1 MYNWRLRKEG
11 DESDAAFAARIFN
24 NNIRSIESY
33 LGRNLPNGVSLF
45 YGYGIIASPSN
56 LTGVIYCHS
65 ELGDD
70 SYAESDK
77 GSAKHPYKTFAAIT
91 ADGVTNKVIVCTGR
105 FANIA
110 TGNVI
115 VADTYGSAY
124 FEAFNNSAVMT
135 ISGCYVDISGDMR
148 GLFINCVVQANGH
161 GFTDKTCCVIG
172 CTLINA
178 VIATSASYGSACS
191 VYLNCK
197 GQRSASYGYEY
208 SDVYINSKVHVCRNS
223 TGTQVDENTAYYY
236 NSEITADEG
245 TESKPVITINL
256 SETYQSANDC
266 FVDPMHLNFSVRR
279 SEVRAGA
286 PFEGWVGFTGDSVDF
301 VKVTGDNIQEDS
313 GSYTIDQQTPG
324 SGRLLGA
331 IVDNRG
337 QFNNVFTGFNNVVF
351 HYNSNNI
358 SIGPFEKFGTPIEV
372 SAGASETL
380 TVADG
385 GMFCVSKDCEID
397 GTAVVRYQNIW
408 LEAGTY
414 TINSTNGVKFF
425 PYNYESIN
433 NFVGCRFANLG
444 KCTTYEAGR
453 TLKAN
458 CSYLNQGSTDV
469 TVSDGTVVA
478 PGKTYVTPD
487 QSEYTADGALLL
499 VFDDVVNN
507 FVWFNT
513 NSFQTKY
520 KAGYVVVNTK
530 TGENLLTY
538 DGKTIPCT
546 EAYGEYNDIRY
557 LASQN
562 MQYDFFQVVVD
573 YKVYPF

>member
-1 MYNWRLRKEG
+1 MYNWRQRKE
-11 DESDAAFAARIFN
+11 DNETDAAFASRVVS
-24 NNIRSIESY
+24 NNILAFVRYINRRGDRS
-33 LGRNLPNGVSLF
+33 LAFGGTFTR
-45 YGYGIIASPSN
+45 
-56 LTGVIYCHS
+56 VIYLHN

-70 SYAESDK
+70 SYSGADK
-77 GSAKHPYKTFAAIT
+77 GSAEHPYQSPEGIT
-91 ADGVTNKVIVCTGR
+91 ADNISNTVVICCGE
-105 FANIA
+105 FNSGYANLLY
-110 TGNVI
+110 
-115 VADTYGSAY
+115 VADTYGSAV
-124 FEAFNNSAVMT
+124 FNNVQANT
-135 ISGCYVDISGDMR
+135 AIYCGCYLKVGLNVQFQATSYNCIIDAMAASTIKNNATAVCSVFLNASSFMSG
-148 GLFINCVVQANGH
+148 GGSTVIIGYCCTFINCTYQSTI
-161 GFTDKTCCVIG
+161 FKQYD
-172 CTLINA
+172 
-178 VIATSASYGSACS
+178 S
-191 VYLNCK
+191 VW
-197 GQRSASYGYEY
+197 
-208 SDVYINSKVHVCRNS
+208 INSSVQI
-223 TGTQVDENTAYYY
+223 TGTTFASSAKTLYY
-236 NSEITADEG
+236 NSLVDVSVEHEG
-245 TESKPVITINL
+245 YDFVDL

-266 FVDPMHLNFSVRR
+266 FVDPMHLNFAVKR
-279 SEVRAGA
+279 SEVRAGT
-286 PFEGWVGFTGDSVDF
+286 PFADWLGFTGDSVDF

-358 SIGPFEKFGTPIEV
+358 SIGPHEKFGTPIEV
-372 SAGASETL
+372 PAGENETL
-380 TVADG
+380 TITDE
-385 GMFCVSKDCEID
+385 GMYCVSKDCNID
-397 GTAVVRYQNIW
+397 DVSVSKYQNIW
-408 LEAGTY
+408 LEAGSY
-414 TINSTNGVKFF
+414 SVDSSSGVKFF

-433 NFVGCRFANLG
+433 NYVGCRFTNLG
-444 KCTTYEAGR
+444 KCTTYVAGR

-487 QSEYTADGALLL
+487 QSEYTANGALLL
-499 VFDDVVNN
+499 VFDDAVNN

-538 DGKTIPCT
+538 DGKMIPCT
-546 EAYGEYNDIRY
+546 EAYGEYNGIRY

>member
-1 MYNWRLRKEG
+1 MYNWRLRKES
-11 DESDAAFAARIFN
+11 DESDAAF
-24 NNIRSIESY
+24 IERVMSTGEDIAKY
-33 LGRNLPNGVSLF
+33 LLRTSTYTQVMGGVS
-45 YGYGIIASPSN
+45 GI
-56 LTGVIYCHS
+56 VYCHS

-70 SYAESDK
+70 TYQGADL
-77 GSAKHPYKTFAAIT
+77 GSAEHPYRSFAAIT
-91 ADGVTNKVIVCTGR
+91 SAGLSGIAVIACGR
-105 FANIA
+105 FSGSVN
-110 TGNVI
+110 GNTV
-115 VADTYGSAY
+115 VADTFGSVVWNNIPFGGGRAIGCYITFSDRCGGVWINCIVDGNGKYGQNGVH
-124 FEAFNNSAVMT
+124 AFIGSVVFNFTMNSSPVICIGNTFLNTTIDRLSAVVNNVGNT
-135 ISGCYVDISGDMR
+135 LVNCRINITTNPGTLTGKIYLFNCDI
-148 GLFINCVVQANGH
+148 NN
-161 GFTDKTCCVIG
+161 T
-172 CTLINA
+172 
-178 VIATSASYGSACS
+178 YGADLSTVARI
-191 VYLNCK
+191 LN
-197 GQRSASYGYEY
+197 
-208 SDVYINSKVHVCRNS
+208 
-223 TGTQVDENTAYYY
+223 
-236 NSEITADEG
+236 
-245 TESKPVITINL
+245 
-256 SETYQSANDC
+256 ETYPSAADC
-266 FVDPMHLNFSVRR
+266 FVDPIHLNFSVRR
-279 SEVRAGA
+279 SEVRAGT
-286 PFEGWVGFTGDSVDF
+286 PFADWLGFTGDSVDF
-301 VKVTGDNIQEDS
+301 AKVTGDNIQEDS

-337 QFNNVFTGFNNVVF
+337 QFNNVFAGFNNVVF

-358 SIGPFEKFGTPIEV
+358 SIGPFEKFGTPINV

-397 GTAVVRYQNIW
+397 DTAVVRYQNIW

-487 QSEYTADGALLL
+487 QSEYTANGALLL
-499 VFDDVVNN
+499 VFDDAVNN

-520 KAGYVVVNTK
+520 KAGYVVVNAK

-538 DGKTIPCT
+538 NGKTIPCT

>member
-1 MYNWRLRKEG
+1 MYNWRLQI
-11 DESDAAFAARIFN
+11 ESDETDASFAARLFN
-24 NNIRSIESY
+24 QHITAVCDY
-33 LGRNLPNGVSLF
+33 LNRTGIGNLF
-45 YGYGIIASPSN
+45 YNGGIKNANN
-56 LTGVIYCHS
+56 LTGVIYCHA

-70 SYAESDK
+70 SYSGADK
-77 GSAKHPYKTFAAIT
+77 GSPEHPYATLTAIGS
-91 ADGVTNKVIVCTGR
+91 DNITNKVIVCVGR
-105 FANIA
+105 FTNGANS
-110 TGNVI
+110 NVI
-115 VADTYGSAY
+115 IADTYGAAY
-124 FEAFNNSAVMT
+124 FDSFSATGGT
-135 ISGCYVDISGDMR
+135 IYGCYLVATSCNGA
-148 GLFINCVVQANGH
+148 FVNCVIQATYNTPLG
-161 GFTDKTCCVIG
+161 GLVTSIIG
-172 CTLINA
+172 CTIINA
-178 VIATSASYGSACS
+178 NLNYPISLVFTTC
-191 VYLNCK
+191 LNCK
-197 GQRSASYGYEY
+197 NGVSIKGQQYG
-208 SDVYINSKVHVCRNS
+208 SIYINSNVSVLRNQSNSGIDVCK
-223 TGTQVDENTAYYY
+223 AYYY
-236 NSEITADEG
+236 NSEVTVGEG
-245 TESKPVITINL
+245 TESRPITVINIG
-256 SETYQSANDC
+256 EAYQSANDC
-266 FVDPMHLNFSVRR
+266 FVDPMHLNFSVKR
-279 SEVRAGA
+279 SEVRAGT
-286 PFEGWVGFTGDSVDF
+286 PFADWLGFTGDSVDF

-358 SIGPFEKFGTPIEV
+358 AIGPFEKFGTPIEV

-380 TVADG
+380 TVVDG

-397 GTAVVRYQNIW
+397 DTAVVRYQNIW

-433 NFVGCRFANLG
+433 NFIGCRFANLG

-487 QSEYTADGALLL
+487 QSEYTANGALLL
-499 VFDDVVNN
+499 VFDDAVNN

-520 KAGYVVVNTK
+520 KAGYVVVNAK
-530 TGENLLTY
+530 TGKNLLTY

>member
-1 MYNWRLRKEG
+1 MYNWRQRKE
-11 DESDAAFAARIFN
+11 DNETDAAFASRVVS
-24 NNIRSIESY
+24 NNILAFVRYINRRGDRS
-33 LGRNLPNGVSLF
+33 LAFGGTFTR
-45 YGYGIIASPSN
+45 
-56 LTGVIYCHS
+56 VIYLHN

-70 SYAESDK
+70 SYSGADK
-77 GSAKHPYKTFAAIT
+77 GSAEHPYQSPEGIT
-91 ADGVTNKVIVCTGR
+91 ADNISNAVVICCGE
-105 FANIA
+105 FNSGYANLLY
-110 TGNVI
+110 
-115 VADTYGSAY
+115 VADTYGSAV
-124 FEAFNNSAVMT
+124 FNNVQANT
-135 ISGCYVDISGDMR
+135 AIYCGCYLKV
-148 GLFINCVVQANGH
+148 GLNVQFQATPYNCIIDAMAASSIKNNTIAVCSVFINVSSFTTGGGPSVIIGYCCTFINCTYQSTA
-161 GFTDKTCCVIG
+161 FKQYD
-172 CTLINA
+172 
-178 VIATSASYGSACS
+178 S
-191 VYLNCK
+191 VW
-197 GQRSASYGYEY
+197 
-208 SDVYINSKVHVCRNS
+208 INSSVKI
-223 TGTQVDENTAYYY
+223 TGTTFASSAKTLYY
-236 NSEITADEG
+236 NSLVDVSVEHEG
-245 TESKPVITINL
+245 YDFVDL
-256 SETYQSANDC
+256 SEIYQSANDC
-266 FVDPMHLNFSVRR
+266 FVDPMHLNFSVKR
-279 SEVRAGA
+279 SEVRAGT
-286 PFEGWVGFTGDSVDF
+286 PFADWLGFTGDSVDF

-358 SIGPFEKFGTPIEV
+358 AIGPFEKFGTPIEV

-380 TVADG
+380 TVVDG

-397 GTAVVRYQNIW
+397 DTAVVRYQNIW

-444 KCTTYEAGR
+444 KCTTYEVGR

-487 QSEYTADGALLL
+487 QSEYTANGALLL
-499 VFDDVVNN
+499 VFDDAVNN

-530 TGENLLTY
+530 TGENLLTR
-538 DGKTIPCT
+538 DGKMIPCT